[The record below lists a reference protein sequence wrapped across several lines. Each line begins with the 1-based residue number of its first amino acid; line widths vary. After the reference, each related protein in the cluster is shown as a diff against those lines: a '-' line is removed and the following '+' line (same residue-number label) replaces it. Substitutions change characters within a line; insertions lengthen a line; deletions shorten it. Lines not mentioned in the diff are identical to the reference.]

1 MSRMWICEGQLA
13 EKPLAVNAGLSLY
26 SFEELCYYLYQNAES
41 VEESFYNEALCQW
54 LSDELGMEELAA
66 AIREGIEAGQNGGW
80 CMGQILA
87 AGGLYSH
94 REITR
99 AVSIVQSMESTS
111 PAQRAKLRGD
121 RLLRSG
127 KYRKAWIEY
136 QKALEEE
143 SDLFFKGRV
152 WHNLGTLYARQFLF
166 EAAGECYKRAYE
178 IGQQTVSSEAY
189 LFALTC
195 TDGASKD
202 LGPGSAASQRQ
213 THPAVQ
219 SSAAVQ
225 KQNHLA
231 VQNSAVVQNPGSIDR
246 ALEELREKK
255 ASGDRASYEDML
267 ENLLLKL
274 RLEYRKSE

>member
-13 EKPLAVNAGLSLY
+13 EKPLAVNVGVNLY

-54 LSDELGMEELAA
+54 LSDELGMEKLAA

-80 CMGQILA
+80 CMEQILA

-94 REITR
+94 REITK
-99 AVSIVQSMESTS
+99 AVSIVQSMESTG

-136 QKALEEE
+136 KKALEEE

-195 TDGASKD
+195 MDGASKE
-202 LGPGSAASQRQ
+202 LGLGGAAAQRQ
-213 THPAVQ
+213 
-219 SSAAVQ
+219 S
-225 KQNHLA
+225 HLT
-231 VQNSAVVQNPGSIDR
+231 VQNSAVVQNPGSIGK
-246 ALEELREKK
+246 ALEDLREKK
-255 ASGDRASYEDML
+255 VSGDRAGYEDML